1 MSAVTRGCR
10 WSKRRYPTRR
20 GRATL
25 HVPAVGYLGTAT
37 LVDQRDGHDAIVS
50 ELGLEAIHLIKCDVE
65 GHELDVLHGARQVLE
80 RDRPSLLVES
90 VDDRPA
96 PGQTARVFGFL
107 RELGYR
113 GYYFAAGEGNT
124 DRPVRASPGP
134 SRRGDIVAH
143 QLRVRSRRTDYASPP
158 CRNSM
163 NLAAAR
169 DGVASLASLWR
180 TTLPTHVSCPAGR

>member
-1 MSAVTRGCR
+1 M
-10 WSKRRYPTRR
+10 
-20 GRATL
+20 
-25 HVPAVGYLGTAT
+25 
-37 LVDQRDGHDAIVS
+37 DQRDGHDAIVS

-113 GYYFAAGEGNT
+113 GYYFAAGGET
-124 DRPVRASPGP
+124 PIDRFEP
-134 SRRGDIVAH
+134 
-143 QLRVRSRRTDYASPP
+143 
-158 CRNSM
+158 
-163 NLAAAR
+163 AR
-169 DGVASLASLWR
+169 DQADAATSWHTNFGFVPEER
-180 TTLPTHVSCPAGR
+180 IMPRRPAATR